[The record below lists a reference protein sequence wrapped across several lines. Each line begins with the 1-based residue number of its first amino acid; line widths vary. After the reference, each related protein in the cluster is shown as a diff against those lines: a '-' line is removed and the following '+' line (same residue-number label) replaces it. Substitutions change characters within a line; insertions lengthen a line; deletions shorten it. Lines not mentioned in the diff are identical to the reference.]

1 MLGEYLRLAL
11 KTLRAYRMR
20 STLTVLSITIGVMAV
35 IILTS
40 LAQSGLATL
49 SKGIEEIGGTRL
61 ILLWQDSPKKAAK
74 KQGNYLKGLTQDD
87 AKTLREHVDL
97 IDKLTAF
104 QEKNQVSVRRPGASE
119 AKTDQVGADTTFI
132 TAYAM
137 HLAEGRNLSEVDLA
151 ERRQVCLVGDDL
163 AKKVF
168 GKDPAVG
175 QDLNLNGRRFRV
187 VGRLAYAAKTGMN
200 MGFSWNDLAIV
211 PLGVMRP
218 DGGVGMVTLVSRDP
232 GRNGELLDR
241 ANALLLH
248 RHNGVDDFQF
258 MDFAGMLKNFYAVF
272 FGMILL
278 VGLISG
284 MSLLI
289 GGVGIMNIML
299 VAVTERRREIGLRK
313 AVGANEGTIR
323 LQFLIESIVLSLF
336 GAVIGT
342 VLGVLIAWGAAKVGP
357 MINRD
362 WVGLVSM
369 PAVLLAI
376 LAAAGIGLFFG
387 WWPARQAAKLDPIL
401 ALRSE

>member
-1 MLGEYLRLAL
+1 MLFEYLRLAL

-74 KQGNYLKGLTQDD
+74 KQGNYLKGLTQND
-87 AKTLREHVDL
+87 AKALREHVGL
-97 IDKLTAF
+97 IEKLTAF
-104 QEKNQVSVRRPGASE
+104 QAKNQVSVRRPGGLE
-119 AKTDQVGADTTFI
+119 AKTDQVGADETFI
-132 TAYAM
+132 MAYAM
-137 HLAEGRNLSEVDLA
+137 RLAEGRNLSEADLA

-168 GKDPAVG
+168 GKEAAVG

-187 VGRLAYAAKTGMN
+187 VGRLSYAAKTGMN

-211 PLGVMRP
+211 PLGIVRP
-218 DGGVGMVTLVSRDP
+218 EGGVGMITLISRDP
-232 GRNGELLDR
+232 SRNFELLDR

-313 AVGANEGTIR
+313 AVGASEGAIR

-369 PAVLLAI
+369 PAVSLAI
-376 LAAAGIGLFFG
+376 LAATGIGLFFG

-401 ALRSE
+401 CLRSE

>member
-20 STLTVLSITIGVMAV
+20 STLTVLSISIGVMAV

-49 SKGIEEIGGTRL
+49 SRSIEEIGGTRL
-61 ILLWQDSPKKAAK
+61 ILLFQDSPKKAAK
-74 KQGNYLKGLTQDD
+74 KQGNYRKGLTKDD
-87 AKTLREHVDL
+87 ADALRAHVSL

-104 QEKNQVSVRRPGASE
+104 ESRNDVSVRRPGGSE
-119 AKTDQVGADTTFI
+119 AKTDQVGADETFI

-137 HLAEGRNLSEVDLA
+137 HLAEGRNFSEVDVQ
-151 ERRQVCLVGDDL
+151 ERRQVCLVGDEL
-163 AKKVF
+163 ARKVF
-168 GKDPAVG
+168 GDEAAVG

-187 VGRLAYAAKTGMN
+187 VGRLAYASKSGMH
-200 MGFSWNDLAIV
+200 MGFKWNDLAIV
-211 PLGVMRP
+211 PLGIVRP
-218 DGGVGMVTLVSRDP
+218 DGGVSELTIVSQDP
-232 GRNGELLDR
+232 SRNAELIDR

-258 MDFAGMLKNFYAVF
+258 MDFAGMLKNFYMVF

-284 MSLLI
+284 MSLVI

-313 AVGANEGTIR
+313 AVGASEKTIR

-342 VLGVLIAWGAAKVGP
+342 VLGVLIAWGATKIGP
-357 MINRD
+357 MINKD
-362 WVGLVSM
+362 WVGLVSVQ
-369 PAVLLAI
+369 AVLLAV

-387 WWPARQAAKLDPIL
+387 WWPARQAARLDPIL